1 MAQKRPEQSP
11 ENILRFNELLR
22 GYLAAKGHSDSWL
35 AAKTGLSRTTIS
47 RMVHNRDHRGRYY
60 CPKETSVIAVCL
72 ALRLT
77 AEQRWELYNLVFPER
92 AIYNEAMNNGY
103 SVYDTNKMLEEKGL
117 NALTSE

>member
-1 MAQKRPEQSP
+1 MAQTRPEQSP

-22 GYLAAKGHSDSWL
+22 GYLEVKGHSDSWL
-35 AAKTGLSRTTIS
+35 ATKTGLSRTTIS

-60 CPKETSVIAVCL
+60 YPKETSVIAVCL

-103 SVYDTNKMLEEKGL
+103 SVDYTNKMLEKNNL
-117 NALTSE
+117 KALTDE

>member
-22 GYLAAKGHSDSWL
+22 GYLEAKGHSDSWL
-35 AAKTGLSRTTIS
+35 AMKTGLSRTTIS

-60 CPKETSVIAVCL
+60 YPKEMSVIAVCL

-103 SVYDTNKMLEEKGL
+103 SVAHTNAMLEEKNL
-117 NALTSE
+117 PALTDP

>member
-11 ENILRFNELLR
+11 ENILRFNELLK

-35 AAKTGLSRTTIS
+35 ATKTGLSRTTIS
-47 RMVHNRDHRGRYY
+47 RMIHNRDHRGRYY
-60 CPKETSVIAVCL
+60 YPKETSVIAICL

-103 SVYDTNKMLEEKGL
+103 SVDYTNKMLEKNNL
-117 NALTSE
+117 KALTDE

>member
-11 ENILRFNELLR
+11 DNILRFNALLR
-22 GYLAAKGHSDSWL
+22 GYLEAKGHSDSWL
-35 AAKTGLSRTTIS
+35 ATKTGLSKTTIS

-60 CPKETSVIAVCL
+60 YPKETSVIAICL

-103 SVYDTNKMLEEKGL
+103 SVDYTNKMLEKNNL
-117 NALTSE
+117 KALTDE

>member
-35 AAKTGLSRTTIS
+35 ATKTGLSRTTIS

-60 CPKETSVIAVCL
+60 YPKETSVIAICL

-103 SVYDTNKMLEEKGL
+103 SVDYTYKMLEKNNL
-117 NALTSE
+117 KALTFE

>member
-35 AAKTGLSRTTIS
+35 ATKTGLSRTTIS
-47 RMVHNRDHRGRYY
+47 RMVQNRDYRGRYY
-60 CPKETSVIAVCL
+60 YPKESSVIAVCL

-77 AEQRWELYNLVFPER
+77 AAQRWELYNLVFPER

-103 SVYDTNKMLEEKGL
+103 SVHDTNVILQENKLPT
-117 NALTSE
+117 LTDE

>member
-35 AAKTGLSRTTIS
+35 ATKTGLSRTTIS

-60 CPKETSVIAVCL
+60 YPKETSVIAICL

-103 SVYDTNKMLEEKGL
+103 SVHDTNVILQENMLQP
-117 NALTSE
+117 LTDE